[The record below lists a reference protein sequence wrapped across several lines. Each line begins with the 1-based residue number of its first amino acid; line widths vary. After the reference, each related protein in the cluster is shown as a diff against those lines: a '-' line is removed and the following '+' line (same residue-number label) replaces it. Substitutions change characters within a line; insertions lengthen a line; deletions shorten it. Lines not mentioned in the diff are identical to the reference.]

1 MVESACIHFY
11 YLMFCRLI
19 RSLKPAISNSFCSII
34 VVFETE
40 FFQKQFLDY
49 YDPTIEDQ
57 YIQHCEVDGN
67 WVIMD
72 VLDTAGQE
80 EFSAMREQYM
90 RNGRGFLLVYS
101 VTERKSLD
109 EAVKLYR
116 QVLRVKDRAEY
127 PVLLVANKI
136 DLTNQRVVTEA
147 EGRSLAASL
156 KLPYIE
162 TSAKDPPVNVDNAF
176 HELVRIVKS
185 FPSDEDDEEVG
196 SFLQLPIPMSIS
208 LFSHLLTL

>member
-1 MVESACIHFY
+1 MASSKRPPEDDSKLPTY
-11 YLMFCRLI
+11 RLVVI
-19 RSLKPAISNSFCSII
+19 GDGGVGKSSLTIQ
-34 VVFETE
+34 

-90 RNGRGFLLVYS
+90 RNGRGFLLVFS

-116 QVLRVKDRAEY
+116 QVLRVKDRTEY

-136 DLTNQRVVTEA
+136 DLTNQRVVSEA
-147 EGRSLAASL
+147 EGRGVAASL

-185 FPSDEDDEEVG
+185 FPSDEDEDDN
-196 SFLQLPIPMSIS
+196 SSAIS
-208 LFSHLLTL
+208 PNRTKVNKKKKIKQKCVLM

>member
-1 MVESACIHFY
+1 MALNKRPPEDDSKLPTYKLVVIGEGGVGKS
-11 YLMFCRLI
+11 
-19 RSLKPAISNSFCSII
+19 SLTIQ
-34 VVFETE
+34 
-40 FFQKQFLDY
+40 FFQRVYIDY

-57 YIQHCEVDGN
+57 YIQHCEVDGS

-90 RNGRGFLLVYS
+90 RSGKGFLLVYS
-101 VTERKSLD
+101 VTDEKSFL
-109 EAVKLYR
+109 EAPKLYR

-136 DLTNQRVVTEA
+136 DLVGQRAVSE
-147 EGRSLAASL
+147 EQGRALADEL

-162 TSAKDPPVNVDNAF
+162 TSAKDPPVNVDAAF

-185 FPSDEDDEEVG
+185 FPTEEEEEGKSTPAAKTPGG
-196 SFLQLPIPMSIS
+196 SKGKKSKQKCAVM
-208 LFSHLLTL
+208 

>member
-1 MVESACIHFY
+1 MCHF
-11 YLMFCRLI
+11 LI
-19 RSLKPAISNSFCSII
+19 VLVYGSIAQNAKVGCKSYEYPKKFVI
-34 VVFETE
+34 L
-40 FFQKQFLDY
+40 QKQFLDY

-116 QVLRVKDRAEY
+116 QVLRVKDRTEY
-127 PVLLVANKI
+127 PVLLVAN
-136 DLTNQRVVTEA
+136 
-147 EGRSLAASL
+147 
-156 KLPYIE
+156 
-162 TSAKDPPVNVDNAF
+162 KDPPVNVDNAF

-196 SFLQLPIPMSIS
+196 NAYLADFFSLELCCLIFRTLIVLLQNSNSVSPNRTKSRKKKGKQKCIIM
-208 LFSHLLTL
+208 

>member
-1 MVESACIHFY
+1 MLSSQKMIKGFAIFSMLES
-11 YLMFCRLI
+11 
-19 RSLKPAISNSFCSII
+19 
-34 VVFETE
+34 ETE
-40 FFQKQFLDY
+40 KQFLDY

-90 RNGRGFLLVYS
+90 RNGRGFPLVFS

-116 QVLRVKDRAEY
+116 Q
-127 PVLLVANKI
+127 I

-147 EGRSLAASL
+147 EGRSVAANL

-162 TSAKDPPVNVDNAF
+162 TSAKDPPVNVDAAF

-185 FPSDEDDEEVG
+185 FPSDEDEEENSNGV
-196 SFLQLPIPMSIS
+196 SPNRTKAKKKKVKQKCVIM
-208 LFSHLLTL
+208 

>member
-1 MVESACIHFY
+1 MSAPKRPPKDAKLPKYKLVVIGEGGVGKS
-11 YLMFCRLI
+11 
-19 RSLKPAISNSFCSII
+19 SLTIQ
-34 VVFETE
+34 
-40 FFQKQFLDY
+40 FFQRQFLDY

-57 YIQHCEVDGN
+57 YIQHCEIDGN

-80 EFSAMREQYM
+80 EYSAMREQYI

-101 VTERKSLD
+101 VTDEQSLQ
-109 EAVKLYR
+109 EAIKLYK
-116 QVLRVKDRAEY
+116 QVLRVKDRTEY

-136 DLTNQRVVTEA
+136 DLVSQRKVSEE
-147 EGRSLAASL
+147 EGRRVAEEL

-162 TSAKDPPVNVDNAF
+162 TSAKNPPHNVDAAF

-185 FPSDEDDEEVG
+185 FPSEEDEPDESSSAASNPNPVKKNKK
-196 SFLQLPIPMSIS
+196 SKQKCSIM
-208 LFSHLLTL
+208 